1 MYCLFLLWIYL
12 ESKNWNESI
21 SPWLLLIGVWFKPA
35 DHLVDEIE
43 RGYRMECPKGCNTV
57 IYGMM
62 SNCWDID
69 PKERPNFKEICKL
82 LADFYYG

>member
-1 MYCLFLLWIYL
+1 M

-43 RGYRMECPKGCNTV
+43 KGYRMECPERCNTV

>member
-1 MYCLFLLWIYL
+1 M
-12 ESKNWNESI
+12 ESKNWNENYFTMV
-21 SPWLLLIGVWFKPA
+21 LLIEVWFKPA